1 MSRRAARVAKKKSHT
16 GLYLL
21 AACCV
26 AIGALLFGLSV
37 INTPASTETVNE
49 VSPPET
55 AEAPEPVEEAA
66 EEEPAEEQ
74 EPARDEDREPAEEEP
89 AEEEPVEEAPAEEA
103 PVEEAPVEEAPV
115 EEPAAIPAAAGT
127 DLSLT
132 VPKMGLYDD
141 SVVNDA
147 SEATLLNGA
156 GKVSETGFPWED
168 GANTYIASHV
178 LGYSGTGSQNHFA
191 ALPNMTYGDEISL
204 RDSNG
209 TTYTYSVSEILTVTP
224 YDVWV
229 LDPTGADMVSLQTCV
244 NPPAYD
250 LRLVVRAERVSVD
263 VA

>member
-1 MSRRAARVAKKKSHT
+1 MSRRAARVAKKKNHT

-26 AIGALLFGLSV
+26 AIGALLFGMSV

-74 EPARDEDREPAEEEP
+74 EPARDEDREPAEQES
-89 AEEEPVEEAPAEEA
+89 
-103 PVEEAPVEEAPV
+103 VEEAPVEEEPV

-141 SVVNDA
+141 PVVNDA

-156 GKVSETGFPWED
+156 GKVPETGFPWED

>member
-1 MSRRAARVAKKKSHT
+1 M
-16 GLYLL
+16 L

-26 AIGALLFGLSV
+26 AIGALLFGMSV

-74 EPARDEDREPAEEEP
+74 EPARDEDREPAEQES
-89 AEEEPVEEAPAEEA
+89 
-103 PVEEAPVEEAPV
+103 VEEAPVEEEPV

-141 SVVNDA
+141 PVVNDA

-156 GKVSETGFPWED
+156 GKVPETGFPWED

-250 LRLVVRAERVSVD
+250 LRLV
-263 VA
+263 